1 MLRNILKKNAYLKA
15 LYQVW
20 QKKQLISLEYH
31 VDFKPRWGLEG
42 HPALRK
48 IIESKSETIQNN
60 LQEMNALAPLV
71 EKMQRGDFPFKIK
84 FEGGFLP
91 FIDGLSLA
99 WAAKNT
105 KGKFVEIGS
114 GKSTLYVKASLMHH
128 SQDRVQLISI
138 DPAPRGEIDEAC
150 NQVIR
155 ERIEDIDL
163 SLFDNLQA
171 GDTVFIDN
179 SHRSFMNSDVTIVM
193 LDILPRLK
201 KGVLVGFHD
210 IMLPYDYPEKWTELA
225 FNEQYLL
232 GSYLL
237 SNPDYFDIQL
247 ANHWACRHE
256 KHSDILK
263 DIWDVLRDE
272 NLCNRHGSAFWAIK
286 T

>member
-1 MLRNILKKNAYLKA
+1 MLRNILKKNAYIKA
-15 LYQVW
+15 LYLTW

-31 VDFKPRWGLEG
+31 VDLKPRWGLEG
-42 HPALRK
+42 HPELKR

-71 EKMQRGDFPFKIK
+71 KDMQRGAFPFKIK
-84 FEGGFLP
+84 FDGGFLP
-91 FIDGLSLA
+91 FVDGLSLA

-105 KGKFVEIGS
+105 KRKFVEIGS

-128 SQDRVQLISI
+128 NLDSVELISI
-138 DPAPRGEIDEAC
+138 DPEPRGEIDEAC
-150 NQVIR
+150 DQVIR
-155 ERIEDIDL
+155 KRIEDIDL
-163 SLFDNLQA
+163 SFFDALQA

-179 SHRSFMNSDVTIVM
+179 SHRSFMNSDVTTVM

-201 KGVLVGFHD
+201 KGVLVGIHD
-210 IMLPYDYPEKWTELA
+210 IMLPYDYPEKWAELA

-247 ANHWACRHE
+247 ANNWACRHK
-256 KHSDILK
+256 KHNDALK
-263 DIWDVLRDE
+263 DIWEVLKDE
-272 NLCNRHGSAFWAIK
+272 TLCSRGGSAFWGIK